1 MDQLWA
7 RTTFNVLSIDLRMEQ
22 GQQRDPR
29 QIMDVSCEGPRN
41 ALRPG
46 PLKGI
51 GNETPP
57 ALLSRL
63 QSDSLP
69 CQ

>member
-7 RTTFNVLSIDLRMEQ
+7 RTTFNVLSIDLRMKQ
-22 GQQRDPR
+22 GQQPDLG
-29 QIMDVSCEGPRN
+29 QIMDVSCKRPRK

-46 PLKGI
+46 TLKGI
-51 GNETPP
+51 GNESPP